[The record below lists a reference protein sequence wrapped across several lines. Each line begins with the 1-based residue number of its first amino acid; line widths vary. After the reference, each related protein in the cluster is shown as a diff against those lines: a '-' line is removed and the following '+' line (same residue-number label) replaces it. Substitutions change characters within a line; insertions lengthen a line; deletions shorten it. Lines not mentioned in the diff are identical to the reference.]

1 MKLKKEVNNFLFGS
15 MEMSNSPSGTLNSLD
30 LKKSL
35 RHLTIVVAGAAA
47 TAAIDFLIKW
57 LANVDLGQYQLL
69 ATMAINSGLLEII
82 RRYISSN
89 LSSDSI
95 SENLE

>member
-35 RHLTIVVAGAAA
+35 RHLTIVVAGVAA